1 MAIPS
6 VPDVA
11 VPTVPAQAP
20 RRRSVSPFASIW
32 HFIAWLGLVGIAI
45 LFLIPLF
52 WMISTALKE
61 PSELMRNNWIPQRL
75 AWENFS
81 YALSYGMWFR
91 WTFNSVVITV
101 LSVVGMVLSSAMVA
115 YAFARLRWPGRD
127 FLFGIVLATMMMPGV
142 VLMIPQFI
150 IFARLPAFGFQGS
163 QTWVNTFL
171 PLIVPTFTGSAFYI
185 FLQSQFMRGV
195 PMELSESAKI
205 DGASEF
211 KIFWN
216 IVMPL
221 SKPALATIAIFSFQG
236 AWQDFMGPLIY
247 LQSERL
253 YTLQLGLRQFE
264 FAAGG
269 APAWNWLMAV
279 SLLVMLPVLA
289 VFLAFQR
296 YFIEG
301 ISITGM
307 GGR

>member
-1 MAIPS
+1 M
-6 VPDVA
+6 
-11 VPTVPAQAP
+11 
-20 RRRSVSPFASIW
+20 RRGYSPFASFW
-32 HFIAWLGLVGIAI
+32 HFVAWLGLVSISV
-45 LFLIPLF
+45 LFLVPLF

-61 PSELMRNNWIPQRL
+61 PAELMRNNWIPQHF

-91 WTFNSVVITV
+91 WAFNSVVITV
-101 LSVVGMVLSSAMVA
+101 FSVIGMVLSSAMVA
-115 YAFARLRWPGRD
+115 YAFARLKWPGRD

-163 QTWVNTFL
+163 ASWVNTFL
-171 PLIVPTFTGSAFYI
+171 PLIVPAFTGSAFYI
-185 FLQSQFMRGV
+185 FLLRQFMRGV

-205 DGASEF
+205 DGASELN
-211 KIFWN
+211 IFWN

-279 SLLVMLPVLA
+279 SLLVMLPVLV